1 MNDVIRCLLTRRS
14 VKKYRAE
21 QVEEEKLEQI
31 LQAGS
36 YAACGMGKQAG
47 KIVVLQ
53 DPADIA
59 QLEKLN
65 AQILGNPDLHP
76 FYGAPTVC
84 VVFADTSVGTWVEDG
99 SLVIGNML
107 AAAHSL
113 GVGSCWIHRARQ
125 EFELPEGKALMQK
138 WGVGGPPPRGGPPP
152 PRPPPPGPPP
162 PPPPPPPVK
171 EPRGGGRAVWL
182 KGGGPAGSG
191 GVGHCILG
199 YAAAE
204 PAPAKARKA
213 DFIVRV

>member
-1 MNDVIRCLLTRRS
+1 MNEVLNCLETRRS
-14 VKKYRAE
+14 CRAYRPE
-21 QVEEEKLEQI
+21 QVPEEALQEI
-31 LQAGS
+31 LRAGL
-36 YAACGMGKQAG
+36 YAPSGMGRQSVKLLVA
-47 KIVVLQ
+47 Q
-53 DPADIA
+53 DPAAIA
-59 QLEKLN
+59 ALERLN
-65 AQILGNPDLHP
+65 GGVLGSPDAHP

-138 WGVGGPPPRGGPPP
+138 WGVDARY
-152 PRPPPPGPPP
+152 
-162 PPPPPPPVK
+162 
-171 EPRGGGRAVWL
+171 A
-182 KGGGPAGSG
+182 

>member
-1 MNDVIRCLLTRRS
+1 MNEVLNCLETRRS
-14 VKKYRAE
+14 CRAYRPE
-21 QVEEEKLEQI
+21 QVPEEALQEI
-31 LQAGS
+31 LRAGL
-36 YAACGMGKQAG
+36 YAPSGMGRQSVKLLA
-47 KIVVLQ
+47 VQ
-53 DPADIA
+53 DPAAIA
-59 QLEKLN
+59 ALERLN
-65 AQILGNPDLHP
+65 GGVLGSPEAHP

-138 WGVGGPPPRGGPPP
+138 WGVDARY
-152 PRPPPPGPPP
+152 
-162 PPPPPPPVK
+162 
-171 EPRGGGRAVWL
+171 A
-182 KGGGPAGSG
+182 

>member
-113 GVGSCWIHRARQ
+113 GVGSCWIHRAK
-125 EFELPEGKALMQK
+125 EVFASEEGKALLKK
-138 WGVGGPPPRGGPPP
+138 WGVEGDYEGI
-152 PRPPPPGPPP
+152 
-162 PPPPPPPVK
+162 
-171 EPRGGGRAVWL
+171 
-182 KGGGPAGSG
+182 
-191 GVGHCILG
+191 GHCVLG
-199 YAAAE
+199 YPAADI
-204 PAPAKARKA
+204 PKAKPRKENYVYYV
-213 DFIVRV
+213 D

>member
-1 MNDVIRCLLTRRS
+1 MNEVLNCLETRRS
-14 VKKYRAE
+14 CRAYRP
-21 QVEEEKLEQI
+21 EEALQEI
-31 LQAGS
+31 LRAGL
-36 YAACGMGKQAG
+36 YAPSGMGRQSVKLLA
-47 KIVVLQ
+47 VQ
-53 DPADIA
+53 DPAAIA
-59 QLEKLN
+59 ALERLN
-65 AQILGNPDLHP
+65 GGVLGSPDAHP

-138 WGVGGPPPRGGPPP
+138 WGVDARY
-152 PRPPPPGPPP
+152 
-162 PPPPPPPVK
+162 
-171 EPRGGGRAVWL
+171 A
-182 KGGGPAGSG
+182 

-204 PAPAKARKA
+204 PAPAKERKA

>member
-76 FYGAPTVC
+76 FYGAPVVC
-84 VVFADTSVGTWVEDG
+84 VVLTDPEVRGLLPQLAIRLATYRDVE
-99 SLVIGNML
+99 
-107 AAAHSL
+107 
-113 GVGSCWIHRARQ
+113 
-125 EFELPEGKALMQK
+125 
-138 WGVGGPPPRGGPPP
+138 
-152 PRPPPPGPPP
+152 
-162 PPPPPPPVK
+162 
-171 EPRGGGRAVWL
+171 
-182 KGGGPAGSG
+182 
-191 GVGHCILG
+191 
-199 YAAAE
+199 
-204 PAPAKARKA
+204 
-213 DFIVRV
+213 

>member
-1 MNDVIRCLLTRRS
+1 MNEVLNCLETRRS
-14 VKKYRAE
+14 CRAYRPE
-21 QVEEEKLEQI
+21 QVPEEALQEI
-31 LQAGS
+31 LRAGL
-36 YAACGMGKQAG
+36 YAPSGMGRQSVKLLA
-47 KIVVLQ
+47 VQ
-53 DPADIA
+53 DPAAIA
-59 QLEKLN
+59 ALERLN
-65 AQILGNPDLHP
+65 GGVLGSPDAHP

-138 WGVGGPPPRGGPPP
+138 WGVDARY
-152 PRPPPPGPPP
+152 
-162 PPPPPPPVK
+162 
-171 EPRGGGRAVWL
+171 A
-182 KGGGPAGSG
+182 

>member
-84 VVFADTSVGTWVEDG
+84 VVLADAAAFTAVEDG
-99 SLVIGNML
+99 SLTLGNLMN
-107 AAAHSL
+107 AAHSL
-113 GVGSCWIHRARQ
+113 GIASCWIHRAR
-125 EFELPEGKALMQK
+125 EVFASAEGKALLQQ
-138 WGVGGPPPRGGPPP
+138 WGVEGEWIGI
-152 PRPPPPGPPP
+152 
-162 PPPPPPPVK
+162 
-171 EPRGGGRAVWL
+171 
-182 KGGGPAGSG
+182 
-191 GVGHCILG
+191 GHCILG
-199 YAAAE
+199 YAAE
-204 PAPAKARKA
+204 PEKPAAPRLEGR
-213 DFIVRV
+213 IVRI

>member
-36 YAACGMGKQAG
+36 YAACGMGRQAG

-84 VVFADTSVGTWVEDG
+84 VVLADAAAFTAVEDG
-99 SLVIGNML
+99 SLALGNLMN
-107 AAAHSL
+107 AAHSL
-113 GVGSCWIHRARQ
+113 GIASCWIHRAR
-125 EFELPEGKALMQK
+125 EVFASAEGKALLQQ
-138 WGVGGPPPRGGPPP
+138 WGVEGEWIGI
-152 PRPPPPGPPP
+152 
-162 PPPPPPPVK
+162 
-171 EPRGGGRAVWL
+171 
-182 KGGGPAGSG
+182 
-191 GVGHCILG
+191 GHCILG
-199 YAAAE
+199 YAAE
-204 PAPAKARKA
+204 PEKPAAPRLEGR
-213 DFIVRV
+213 IVRI